1 MLASAADTN
10 HVGGHELIYVQ
21 PSGLPNSP
29 HYVGSSLSGE
39 PLPGTGLISALDR
52 SICGRSKPLAFGWPI

>member
-1 MLASAADTN
+1 MLASAADTS
-10 HVGGHELIYVQ
+10 HVGGHELIDLQ
-21 PSGLPNSP
+21 PSSLPISP

-39 PLPGTGLISALDR
+39 PPGTGQISALDR